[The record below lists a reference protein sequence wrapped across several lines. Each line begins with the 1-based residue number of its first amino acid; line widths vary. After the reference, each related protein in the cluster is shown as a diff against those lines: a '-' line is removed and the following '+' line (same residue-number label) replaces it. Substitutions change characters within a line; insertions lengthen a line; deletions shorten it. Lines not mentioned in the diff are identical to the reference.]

1 MEFKLVKIMI
11 DLLLLSNLTIIFLR
25 NSELKNESKRTFRE
39 LR

>member
-1 MEFKLVKIMI
+1 MGFKLVKIMI
-11 DLLLLSNLTIIFLR
+11 DLLLLSNLIIILLR

>member
-1 MEFKLVKIMI
+1 MKFKLDKIMI